1 MTQQTEGK
9 KIVFLTILDGTPE
22 ELELFAK
29 ELGTLDLS
37 KKYEFVIS
45 DHKIE
50 CIERDE
56 LIRVIQNTTACNT
69 DLLKTFRR

>member
-1 MTQQTEGK
+1 MTK
-9 KIVFLTILDGTPE
+9 KLVFLTILDGRPE

-29 ELGTLDLS
+29 ELQTLDLS

-50 CIERDE
+50 SIERDE
-56 LIRVIQNTTACNT
+56 LIRVIENTKGV
-69 DLLKTFRR
+69 DGS